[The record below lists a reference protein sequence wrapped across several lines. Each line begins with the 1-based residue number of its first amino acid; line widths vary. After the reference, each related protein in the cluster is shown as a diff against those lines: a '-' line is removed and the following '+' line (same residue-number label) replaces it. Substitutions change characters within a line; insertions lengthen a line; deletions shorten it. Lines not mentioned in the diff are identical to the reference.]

1 MRLGTT
7 ARQATGAAGIA
18 LALVLSACGGGG
30 DGGASSSNG
39 DVIQNKL
46 GGEALDNG
54 SPSKGGSLK
63 FGTSAPIETLDPIG
77 FLPAGAG
84 TAALGL
90 YGSLMQFADNEGAV
104 EPMMAESLETKDSEH
119 WTLKLRP
126 GITFTDGAPFNA
138 QAVVAHW
145 KRFTGQTSQAYQAAR
160 AKGQLKSYEA
170 TDDLTVTITTQG
182 PQYEFPSL
190 LTYGLGMVPSAAAV
204 EKAGERFGLQPVGAG
219 PFKVDAFK
227 PGGEVGLVRNEDYFD
242 SKRPYLDRIDF
253 VTVPSSQASAAIQSG
268 DLDVSVVLSAND
280 VERATSEGLT
290 TLKQGAFGYWYMM
303 LNNAQ
308 APFDDPDV
316 RKAVIQAID
325 FAGLGSA
332 VFKGSSNQLKA
343 WIPTGNSSYVKSGVF
358 PSEDVAA
365 AKKAVAKYKAAGG
378 RTDFSLQ
385 VLASEDYQKASAI
398 LQQML
403 DDIGLDMSIKTVDLP
418 TQAMTGTSGD
428 YQAQLRFATIPVAA
442 GSDMWNRFHSESGGN
457 QTHSGDPTVDGILDE
472 IVSTPPQERTELWSK
487 FADAMVAWA
496 PLIPLVEQP
505 AVWILSDKVGGFP
518 GAGGEITWE
527 QMTHLEDIWAAN

>member
-1 MRLGTT
+1 VRVGTT
-7 ARQATGAAGIA
+7 ARHATAAVGLA
-18 LALVLSACGGGG
+18 LALVLSACGAGGG
-30 DGGASSSNG
+30 AASSTG
-39 DVIQNKL
+39 DVVQNNL

-63 FGTSAPIETLDPIG
+63 FGSSAPIETLDPIG

-126 GITFTDGAPFNA
+126 GITFTDGTPFNA

-145 KRFTGQTSQAYQAAR
+145 ERFTGETSQAYQAAR
-160 AKGQLKSYEA
+160 ARAQLKSYEA

-182 PQYEFPSL
+182 PQYELPSL
-190 LTYGLGMVPSAAAV
+190 LTYGLGMVPSPVAV

-219 PFKVDAFK
+219 PFKVDSFK
-227 PGGEVGLVRNEDYFD
+227 PGGEVTLVRNEDYFD
-242 SKRPYLDRIDF
+242 SERPYLDQIDF
-253 VTVPSSQASAAIQSG
+253 VTVPTTQASAAIQSG
-268 DLDVSVVLSAND
+268 DLDISVVLSASD
-280 VERATSEGLT
+280 VERATLDGLT

-303 LNNAQ
+303 LNHAKP
-308 APFDDPDV
+308 PFDDPDI

-325 FAGLGSA
+325 FAALSSA
-332 VFKGSSNQLKA
+332 VFNGSSSQLKA
-343 WIPTGNSSYVKSGVF
+343 WIPTGNTSHVESGLF
-358 PSEDVAA
+358 PSKDVTA
-365 AKKAVAKYKAAGG
+365 AKEAVAEYKAAGG
-378 RTDFSLQ
+378 NTEFALQ

-457 QTHSGDPTVDGILDE
+457 QTHSGDPTVDKILDE
-472 IVSTPPQERTELWSK
+472 IVATPPDERAELWSE
-487 FADAMVAWA
+487 FADEMVAWV
-496 PLIPLVEQP
+496 PFVPLVEQS
-505 AVWILSDKVGGFP
+505 AVWILSDRVGGFP

-527 QMTHLEDIWAAN
+527 QMTHLEEIWAVR